1 MLYLSQ
7 DRVRF
12 IRVGYVT
19 VLRITQVVKY
29 AGPSYMRI
37 TSPNDLS
44 SVSTARYM
52 PGISSCSRR
61 HM

>member
-1 MLYLSQ
+1 MA
-7 DRVRF
+7 RVRF

-19 VLRITQVVKY
+19 VLRITQVVIRRTIL
-29 AGPSYMRI
+29 RI